1 MPVRRSASASSSL
14 RSFLPGLL
22 AASTLALSFGLG
34 ACQADEAEK
43 SAVAPPVGSAGS
55 SGKGGS
61 GSGAKGGTGGSGE
74 NGGSG
79 GTEAVGGSSSGDPCD
94 GKEADLVRINN
105 AAAADPIAKNT
116 KVKIKG
122 IVATSH
128 KFLASAKT
136 CLWAFTATTAGDETI
151 EYGSIQVVAKGK
163 PALIKDDGTT
173 GDCPLAE
180 AGGPIPDDLK
190 PGDIVDL
197 TAYADE
203 FVATTCNAAPNTPPS
218 LGQRQLQV
226 NTTNIPDSCFTR
238 TPGDAVPAP
247 HVFATTEEMTAFA
260 AGTNADDINA
270 KWGAALIT
278 LQGPIKPKQSD
289 KTDDYPTTDS
299 AVSKYGDM
307 LLTGTSLA
315 VNNNVLYQDVTG
327 TGPKDSKK
335 RTSWPLTT
343 EFSSITGVG
352 VIDFCTWSLSL
363 RSQCGDATP
372 NPTECK

>member
-1 MPVRRSASASSSL
+1 VQPSC
-14 RSFLPGLL
+14 
-22 AASTLALSFGLG
+22 ST
-34 ACQADEAEK
+34 
-43 SAVAPPVGSAGS
+43 
-55 SGKGGS
+55 
-61 GSGAKGGTGGSGE
+61 
-74 NGGSG
+74 
-79 GTEAVGGSSSGDPCD
+79 
-94 GKEADLVRINN
+94 
-105 AAAADPIAKNT
+105 
-116 KVKIKG
+116 
-122 IVATSH
+122 
-128 KFLASAKT
+128 
-136 CLWAFTATTAGDETI
+136 
-151 EYGSIQVVAKGK
+151 
-163 PALIKDDGTT
+163 
-173 GDCPLAE
+173 
-180 AGGPIPDDLK
+180 
-190 PGDIVDL
+190 
-197 TAYADE
+197 
-203 FVATTCNAAPNTPPS
+203 APNTPPS
-218 LGQRQLQV
+218 LGQKQLEI

-260 AGTNADDINA
+260 AGMNADDINA

-289 KTDDYPTTDS
+289 KPGDYPAADS

-327 TGPKDSKK
+327 TGPKDTAK

-352 VIDFCTWSLSL
+352 LIDFCTWSLSL